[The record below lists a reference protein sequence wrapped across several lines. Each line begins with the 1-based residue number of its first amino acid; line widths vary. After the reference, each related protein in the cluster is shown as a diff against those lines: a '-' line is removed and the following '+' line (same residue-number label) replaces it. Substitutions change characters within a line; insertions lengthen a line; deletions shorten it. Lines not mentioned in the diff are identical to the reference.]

1 MSKRARRKHKS
12 ANKAGESGSVELA
25 VAEEMGIASLSE
37 ILLDIPLRAIGR
49 IAGVAAAQG
58 ALLHY
63 SMPAAIAG
71 FLVIAGSV
79 EIWRRKRVR
88 K

>member
-1 MSKRARRKHKS
+1 MSKRSNRHKRK
-12 ANKAGESGSVELA
+12 KASGQAGAVEFA
-25 VAEEMGIASLSE
+25 VAEEMGIASLAE

-63 SMPAAIAG
+63 SMPAAIVG
-71 FLVIAGSV
+71 FLLIAGSV
-79 EIWRRKRVR
+79 EVWRRKREPH